1 MSSKQ
6 RYCPSWMYDCV
17 IADVSSQFINSPY
30 QMSAIA
36 NRYTSGLSDQYLEI
50 SCEELTRSS
59 QEVIQFLMSIGG
71 SDGADLLS
79 NFSFF
84 RFYYITKTK
93 KRNFTG
99 IRSWRMLSDTTRTYT
114 GVSTLKLLRAYY
126 YEQRSG
132 INQIGCLGWKLEN
145 QPEVKFLRAMAKRV

>member
-36 NRYTSGLSDQYLEI
+36 TKYTSGLSDHYLEI
-50 SCEELTRSS
+50 SYEELARSS
-59 QEVIQFLMSIGG
+59 EEVIQFLMSIGG

-132 INQIGCLGWKLEN
+132 INQIGCLSWKLEN

>member
-36 NRYTSGLSDQYLEI
+36 TKYTLGLSDHYLEI
-50 SCEELTRSS
+50 SSEELVRSS
-59 QEVIQFLMSIGG
+59 EEVIQFLTTIGG

-93 KRNFTG
+93 KRNFKG
-99 IRSWRMLSDTTRTYT
+99 IRSWGVLSDTTRSYT

-132 INQIGCLGWKLEN
+132 TNQIGCLGWRLEN
-145 QPEVKFLRAMAKRV
+145 QPEVEFLRAMAKRV